1 MAPPPQQKCSQTD
14 CQFETPAGCPTW
26 ELLSTFLV
34 QHTQAVH
41 AAAPANSPSVPRLE
55 KLPRPT
61 FTLDMSQAEWSFTEA
76 QWTAYISQQ
85 AGLREEVKVQQL
97 QAACDQAL
105 LRRVYDD
112 GGLAAL
118 DTEAKLLAKVK
129 KLAVRVVHKTL
140 HMQNLWNMI
149 QQAEEPIRAF
159 ASRLTGTAELCDFTM
174 TCSSDTCN
182 HKNSYKDQMIM
193 QALLKGMS
201 DTDIR
206 TRVLSRTQNNELLTL
221 HAIIDYIA
229 AEEASFASFASLQHP
244 HTVAA
249 NKSSYIKLKRDR
261 QLEETPPANTK
272 CTHCGGRHPG
282 DNSPPS
288 RRIHCKAYG
297 KKCSNC
303 DKPHHFPGV
312 CKSRK
317 KITSA
322 AGTVT
327 TQADQTIT
335 GSITDP
341 SAALFHAMATPP
353 SNKADNCTPSHPREV
368 DNGVS
373 RTSGGG
379 QGTVCGQ
386 VATLSALL
394 DRGLAQL

>member
-41 AAAPANSPSVPRLE
+41 AATPANNPSAPRLE

-174 TCSSDTCN
+174 TCSSDTCT

-229 AEEASFASFASLQHP
+229 AEEASSASFASLQHP

-249 NKSSYIKLKRDR
+249 NRCPTSS
-261 QLEETPPANTK
+261 
-272 CTHCGGRHPG
+272 
-282 DNSPPS
+282 
-288 RRIHCKAYG
+288 
-297 KKCSNC
+297 
-303 DKPHHFPGV
+303 
-312 CKSRK
+312 
-317 KITSA
+317 
-322 AGTVT
+322 
-327 TQADQTIT
+327 
-335 GSITDP
+335 
-341 SAALFHAMATPP
+341 
-353 SNKADNCTPSHPREV
+353 
-368 DNGVS
+368 
-373 RTSGGG
+373 
-379 QGTVCGQ
+379 
-386 VATLSALL
+386 
-394 DRGLAQL
+394 

>member
-1 MAPPPQQKCSQTD
+1 
-14 CQFETPAGCPTW
+14 
-26 ELLSTFLV
+26 
-34 QHTQAVH
+34 
-41 AAAPANSPSVPRLE
+41 
-55 KLPRPT
+55 
-61 FTLDMSQAEWSFTEA
+61 MSQAEWSFTEA

-149 QQAEEPIRAF
+149 QQTEEPIRAF

-229 AEEASFASFASLQHP
+229 AEEASYFSFASLQHP
-244 HTVAA
+244 H
-249 NKSSYIKLKRDR
+249 SR
-261 QLEETPPANTK
+261 Q
-272 CTHCGGRHPG
+272 
-282 DNSPPS
+282 
-288 RRIHCKAYG
+288 IHCKARKWQKVCQKNILNQINVSYFV
-297 KKCSNC
+297 
-303 DKPHHFPGV
+303 DFQPLKPIKLCLKGFIFAIRIW
-312 CKSRK
+312 SF
-317 KITSA
+317 
-322 AGTVT
+322 GTF
-327 TQADQTIT
+327 
-335 GSITDP
+335 SP
-341 SAALFHAMATPP
+341 
-353 SNKADNCTPSHPREV
+353 
-368 DNGVS
+368 
-373 RTSGGG
+373 
-379 QGTVCGQ
+379 
-386 VATLSALL
+386 
-394 DRGLAQL
+394 